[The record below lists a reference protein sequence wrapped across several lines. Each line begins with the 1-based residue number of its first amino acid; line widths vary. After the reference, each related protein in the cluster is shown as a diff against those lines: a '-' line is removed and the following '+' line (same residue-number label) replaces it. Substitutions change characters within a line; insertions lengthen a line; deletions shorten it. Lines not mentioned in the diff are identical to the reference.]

1 MSKDIIYV
9 PAVGTAIENKNIT
22 ANAFALTNNNV
33 IGYVFLC
40 LSIQEN
46 DFCTE
51 KNFSFSLRMVLVYR
65 VIVPFMDFLFDKKI
79 SFLVNWIRVNQQQ
92 RTKING

>member
-1 MSKDIIYV
+1 MLVSIVWFLFVSVDK
-9 PAVGTAIENKNIT
+9 TAGDQIVLAKY
-22 ANAFALTNNNV
+22 TNL
-33 IGYVFLC
+33 FLC

-65 VIVPFMDFLFDKKI
+65 VIDPFMDFLFDKKI

-92 RTKING
+92 